1 MLQYLIILLSDKSTS
16 FCHYSPSQKP
26 HPRPLSNCRGEI
38 VAGEGSSKII
48 PLDTLRRG
56 IRFAMRENLMIQF
69 VYPEEELPRE
79 ILDEIET
86 IDHSKIKA
94 HPNPPK
100 GRERESDA
108 DVLVLNGWEALNSK
122 SEATGFDVPLVLRT
136 AKAELFERYGELK
149 AVLERTPR
157 LNVVITDLE
166 TFTDAD
172 FGKYKAVL
180 SELSAAVEQL
190 YAEGKSPQ
198 LNLLTDRMMLRE
210 MNNCGAGDTTLTLA
224 PNGKFYVCPA
234 FYYDD
239 EADSVGD
246 INAPDFRSAED
257 LDIRNRQLYKLDH
270 APICRHC
277 DAWQCK
283 RCVWLNR
290 KTTLEVNTPSH
301 EQCVVAHL
309 ERNASRELLQGI
321 RKHGIFL
328 PEQEEIKELDYL
340 DPFDR
345 RDEWK

>member
-1 MLQYLIILLSDKSTS
+1 M
-16 FCHYSPSQKP
+16 
-26 HPRPLSNCRGEI
+26 
-38 VAGEGSSKII
+38 
-48 PLDTLRRG
+48 
-56 IRFAMRENLMIQF
+56 
-69 VYPEEELPRE
+69 
-79 ILDEIET
+79 
-86 IDHSKIKA
+86 
-94 HPNPPK
+94 
-100 GRERESDA
+100 
-108 DVLVLNGWEALNSK
+108 LVLNGWETLASDCK

-136 AKAELFERYGELK
+136 GKAELFERYGELK
-149 AVLERTPR
+149 TVLEQTPR

-190 YAEGKSPQ
+190 YADGKSPQ

-246 INAPDFRSAED
+246 VNAPDFRSAED

-309 ERNASRELLQGI
+309 ERNASRELLQRI
-321 RKHGIFL
+321 RKHGTFL